1 MRQIATKLSPVPNQ
15 PQSVRLRELGIYQLA
30 DGREFIVST
39 IYNDGCCLYPLH
51 AWDTF
56 GNAEFWVGPDG
67 RLLSRGQPTSWR
79 VQDLTDT
86 GQTSKYPKATRHL
99 L

>member
-1 MRQIATKLSPVPNQ
+1 MRQVTRLHIADAPRPL
-15 PQSVRLRELGIYQLA
+15 RLRELGVYRLP

-39 IYNDGCCLYPLH
+39 LYNDGYCSLYPRH

-56 GNAEFWVGPDG
+56 GNAEFWVSPNG
-67 RLLSRGQPTSWR
+67 RLLSRGAPTRWR

-86 GQTSKYPKATRHL
+86 GQTSRYPKATRRL

>member
-1 MRQIATKLSPVPNQ
+1 MRQVTQIHAATAARPI
-15 PQSVRLRELGIYQLA
+15 RLRELGVYKLP

-39 IYNDGCCLYPLH
+39 IYSDGCCSLYQRH

-67 RLLSRGQPTSWR
+67 RLFRRGAPTSWR
-79 VQDLTDT
+79 VQDLVDT
-86 GQTSKYPKATRHL
+86 GQTSRYPKARRL

>member
-1 MRQIATKLSPVPNQ
+1 MRQATQLQPVKQAP
-15 PQSVRLRELGIYQLA
+15 VIRLRELGVYRLA

-39 IYNDGCCLYPLH
+39 VYSDGCCLYPLH

-56 GNAEFWVGPDG
+56 GSAEFWVSPDG
-67 RLLSRGQPTSWR
+67 RLLKRGLPTHWR

-86 GQTSKYPKATRHL
+86 GRSSKYPKATRRL